1 MGKGRPK
8 GSKNKI
14 AREHK
19 CKSCN
24 VDLFVGEN
32 WYASMA
38 KKSSNYQCIECKKS
52 HIKNHMRDSGYSKQ
66 HYHDNKEKRIVYM
79 KKTFLSEGEGVYQV
93 MLGEICMYVGEGQLK
108 ARKDRHLKFN
118 TKDSKVFQYCLKH
131 NINRSLLSFNVL
143 ELQDDTVHRKELED
157 WYTTF
162 LTPVINPKPPLG
174 LYVL

>member
-1 MGKGRPK
+1 MKQGRPK
-8 GSKNKI
+8 GSKTHNGKCNVCSEVLIVEKNWWKSSAKNKI
-14 AREHK
+14 YK
-19 CKSCN
+19 CNDCCVNNQMQWEKDN
-24 VDLFVGEN
+24 PN
-32 WYASMA
+32 
-38 KKSSNYQCIECKKS
+38 KK
-52 HIKNHMRDSGYSKQ
+52 IKF
-66 HYHDNKEKRIVYM
+66 NKNQRI
-79 KKTFLSEGEGVYQV
+79 KEGTGVYQV